1 VELQVRDARLM
12 DIDRIIGL
20 MDSSDSVPGE
30 PAELARWESVGFAE
44 SGPQMRLPLVRSA
57 VAIW

>member
-1 VELQVRDARLM
+1 M